1 MGTKMNLSD
10 RIKENIENMGAAGES
25 IASCLD
31 IKSKVDCLPLPN
43 RMKEFILELNE
54 GQQMIL
60 CDKSL
65 CTQFIYA
72 VFTFIFFFYI

>member
-43 RMKEFILELNE
+43 QSQETLHKVTDPRCRDASRYPTSE
-54 GQQMIL
+54 
-60 CDKSL
+60 CRDASRYP
-65 CTQFIYA
+65 TYR
-72 VFTFIFFFYI
+72 VP

>member
-1 MGTKMNLSD
+1 MIGELQSGQRNKLGLLI
-10 RIKENIENMGAAGES
+10 IKLNS
-25 IASCLD
+25 
-31 IKSKVDCLPLPN
+31 DCLPLPN